1 MNNHDIN
8 YVNNSPLVSKKNIL
22 MKVFFVIFI
31 AVLICYLVYMQI
43 LQSKLMVM
51 QGYQDEKLALVN
63 TEFARELSSIKKL
76 TKILAN
82 NNNLKRGSS
91 SRFEYR
97 DPQSLKKINKYFLDF
112 GLMSP
117 NISQIRWIDIVGNE
131 RFRVNFKDGQ
141 AQVVKPENLQ
151 NKMSRYYF
159 RQGIAINSPDSF
171 LSKIDLN
178 MEYGAITTPIEP
190 TIRVTHRTSENDYI
204 VDGLIVINFN
214 LTEFFKKIRDIS
226 SKDNQIN
233 IINSSSHW
241 LFNNDPSKEWGI
253 ILKKPHYNLKNMNP
267 KLWQILTSQSDHTIR
282 YLDTDMYTIG
292 KLPVLYSKKHKEA
305 LNETIYVYIKS
316 GEQAIARVSLS
327 AFLYASVCAFG
338 FIIISTFFLYREHR
352 SNNTINNLFDA
363 LKTEKIELKH
373 VNKTLSKT
381 IKQQQL
387 LQKNLIEAQRL
398 SSLGLLVAGVAHEM
412 NTPIGGAIISVSNA
426 ESVIKRLSESI
437 KIGLTKSQLEN
448 DTSSIKDNLELAK
461 VNLDK
466 AAVIV
471 KSFKKMAIDRNNE
484 DFIDCDLKDVIN
496 DLLIAFH
503 SRLKNSKINVKTQ
516 FIGNINIKTR
526 PGIISQVIENLVM
539 NAFNHAFIKN
549 QKGEIEIKAI
559 NVDKKIKIII
569 SDTGIGIN
577 KEKQISIF
585 EPFYTTARGEG
596 NTGLGLF
603 MVMQWVTQIL
613 NAKLE
618 LDSNPESTEKFKTRF
633 TITFPTD

>member
-1 MNNHDIN
+1 
-8 YVNNSPLVSKKNIL
+8 
-22 MKVFFVIFI
+22 
-31 AVLICYLVYMQI
+31 
-43 LQSKLMVM
+43 MVM

>member
-159 RQGIAINSPDSF
+159 RKGIAINSPDSF

-267 KLWQILTSQSDHTIR
+267 KLWQILTSQSAHTIR

-448 DTSSIKDNLELAK
+448 DTYSIKDNLELAK

>member
-131 RFRVNFKDGQ
+131 RFRINFKDGQ

-448 DTSSIKDNLELAK
+448 DTYSIKDNLELAK

>member
-448 DTSSIKDNLELAK
+448 DTYSIKDNLELAK